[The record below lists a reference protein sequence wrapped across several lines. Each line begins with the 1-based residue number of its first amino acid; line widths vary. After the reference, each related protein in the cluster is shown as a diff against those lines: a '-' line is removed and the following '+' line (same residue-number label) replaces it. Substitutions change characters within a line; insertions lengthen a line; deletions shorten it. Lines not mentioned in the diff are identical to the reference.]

1 MCFNTTSL
9 SHLVLVPTAAAGS
22 SSSQSASLLHRTVSE
37 REEKMRMK
45 RKTHLFNFCVLAII
59 LRFSFLLVFAGAS
72 CWAL

>member
-9 SHLVLVPTAAAGS
+9 SHLVLVPTTAAG
-22 SSSQSASLLHRTVSE
+22 SSSQSASLLHGTVSE
-37 REEKMRMK
+37 REKGVKM
-45 RKTHLFNFCVLAII
+45 KTHLFNFWVLAII